1 VIGGHLYIFGGRNDT
16 GLFKAEM
23 WRYGFANGTWHEETY
38 NETSTPPQE
47 RNGHT
52 SDSIGSS
59 LIIFGGWNGQVYTN
73 ELWIY
78 QSIDKTW
85 DLVNPAPGSPVPLPR
100 NGHSS
105 VVYGGEIYIFA
116 GFKHLPAPQVFYND
130 FWSFNFIT
138 RTWRQINPTTTVV
151 PPVRFE
157 HSAVIYGSH
166 MYVFGGSNSPDGSVY
181 LSDFWRFSFE
191 MDSWELITAG
201 GAQPGPRQG
210 YGAAVVGSRMFMFAG
225 RAAGGGPALN
235 ELWEYNMAPCV
246 LPPGPTPGPPAPI
259 PPIEIGDAAVAVT
272 TLVFLLLLIGFTVG
286 GFVFLYRR
294 LQPKAAY
301 ENL

>member
-1 VIGGHLYIFGGRNDT
+1 LYVFGGRNDS
-16 GLFKAEM
+16 GFHAQL
-23 WRYGFANGTWHEETY
+23 WRYGFSNGTWREETF

-52 SDSIGSS
+52 TDSIGSS
-59 LIIFGGWNGQVYTN
+59 LILFGGWNGVTYTN

-78 QSIDKTW
+78 QTIDRSW
-85 DLVNPAPGSPVPLPR
+85 ELINPAPGSPRPPAR

-105 VVYGGEIYIFA
+105 VVYGGEVYIFA
-116 GFKHLPAPQVFYND
+116 GYKHEPPAPQVFYND
-130 FWSFNFIT
+130 FWSFNFLT
-138 RTWRQINPTTTVV
+138 RTWRQIVPSNGVV
-151 PPVRFE
+151 PPIRFE
-157 HSAVIYGSH
+157 HNAVIYGSH
-166 MYVFGGSNSPDGSVY
+166 MFVFGGTNSPDGSVY

-191 MDSWELITAG
+191 TDTWEAVTAG

-210 YGAAVVGSRMFMFAG
+210 YGVAVVGSRMFMFGG
-225 RAAGGGPALN
+225 RANGGAGPALN
-235 ELWEYNMAPCV
+235 ELWEYNMAGCP
-246 LPPGPTPGPPAPI
+246 LPPRPSPSPPAPI